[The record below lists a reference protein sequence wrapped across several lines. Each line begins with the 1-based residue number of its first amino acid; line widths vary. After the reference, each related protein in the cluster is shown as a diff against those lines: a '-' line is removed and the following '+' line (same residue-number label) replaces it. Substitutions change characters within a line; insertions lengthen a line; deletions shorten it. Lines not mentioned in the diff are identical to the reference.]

1 MTKKQYSNHSMNSN
15 HKKIAKTFG
24 KVLLAI
30 IGIVLLA
37 FVGLIV
43 YFKWFYSSADTDIDT
58 KSYYIQSLPLTN
70 DRFSEDFNEIA
81 TIVKDNYSL
90 AESKNLNLDSLC
102 DSYIARVKDISSPKE
117 YGEMLEEF
125 FASLQ
130 VGHSYIYLKSYAAG
144 TFPTV
149 INDSVFIS
157 NPNNIMARAG
167 FRAKDRVMAVNGEP
181 VVDWMNR
188 NEKYVS
194 ASTSLNRRIFTAAN
208 IFRSL
213 SDTTRNYTVC
223 RGNDTIEIRLPLLPN
238 DSLPSSVLA
247 KTHSEVFNDSIGYIA
262 INTMMDGVIESF
274 VSDFKKVSNLPYL
287 IIDVRNNEGGNSGNG
302 RELCRYFIHEKQP
315 HCIDNKEMSP
325 ADNPY
330 KGKVVLLTS
339 PITFSAAESFVI
351 DMKESGD
358 IVLIGEP
365 TAGDTGNKPKTFK
378 TSNGIYFRI
387 PTASPSVSPKG
398 FPLEGIG
405 VKPDYFVSQ
414 TVSDFIDNK
423 DTQLEFAKQYLT
435 AKSK

>member
-1 MTKKQYSNHSMNSN
+1 MTKKQYSNHNMSSN
-15 HKKIAKTFG
+15 HKNLAKTFC
-24 KVLLAI
+24 KILLAI
-30 IGIVLLA
+30 MGVITLA
-37 FVGLIV
+37 FGGLIV
-43 YFKWFYSSADTDIDT
+43 YFKWFYSSTDIDIE
-58 KSYYIQSLPLTN
+58 SFYVQSLPLTK

-102 DSYIARVKDISSPKE
+102 DSYAVRVKDISSPRE

-130 VGHSYIYLKSYAAG
+130 VGHSYIYLKYYTTG
-144 TFPTV
+144 IFPTI
-149 INDSVFIS
+149 INDSIFIS

-167 FRAKDRVMAVNGEP
+167 LRDKDRVIAVNGEP

-194 ASTSLNRRIFTAAN
+194 ASTPLNRRIFTAAN

-213 SDTTRNYTVC
+213 SDTTRSYTIC
-223 RGNDTIEIRLPLLPN
+223 RGNDTIELQLPLLTN
-238 DSLPSSVLA
+238 DSLPSSDLA
-247 KTHSEVFNDSIGYIA
+247 KTYSTVFNDSIGYIA

-274 VSDFKKVSNLPYL
+274 VSDFKKVCNLPCL

-302 RELCRYFIHEKQP
+302 RELCRYFIHKNQP
-315 HCIDNKEMSP
+315 HCIDNKEMLP
-325 ADNPY
+325 VDNAY
-330 KGKVVLLTS
+330 KGKTVLLVS

-351 DMKESGD
+351 DMKESVN
-358 IVLIGEP
+358 IILIGEP
-365 TAGDTGNKPKTFK
+365 TAGDTGNRPKTFK
-378 TSNGIYFRI
+378 TSNGISFRI
-387 PTASPSVSPKG
+387 PTAAPSVSPQG

-405 VKPDYFVSQ
+405 IKPDYFVSQ
-414 TVSDFIDNK
+414 TVSDFINNK

-435 AKSK
+435 TQ